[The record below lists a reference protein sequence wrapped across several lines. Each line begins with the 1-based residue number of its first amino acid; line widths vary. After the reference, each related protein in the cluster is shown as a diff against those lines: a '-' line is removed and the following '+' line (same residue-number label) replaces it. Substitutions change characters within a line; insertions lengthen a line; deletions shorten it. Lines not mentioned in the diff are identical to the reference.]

1 MDCPPSREPFNFI
14 KTYMRQLSILIAML
28 LSHFFCLSAWAQGE
42 EAFIRKTLKER
53 MPQIQPIDEIR
64 RTPMQGLFEI
74 RVDGSEI
81 FYTDAGGN
89 FLIQGHLIDTK
100 SQRDLTEERIQKIL
114 AVDFKSLPI
123 KDALVIVRGKGE
135 RKMAIFE
142 DPNCG
147 YCKRFE
153 KELQSIDNVTVYLFL
168 YPILGKDSVEKS
180 KAIWCSKEP
189 VKAWYDFMLRNQ
201 APNPTNCDAAAIKRN
216 VDFGQKQRISGTP
229 TTIFSDGT
237 RLSGAVELDQIEKM
251 LSAAKP

>member
-1 MDCPPSREPFNFI
+1 MDSPPSHEPFHL
-14 KTYMRQLSILIAML
+14 KRSHMRQLSIFIGL
-28 LSHFFCLSAWAQGE
+28 LFSHFFCLNSWAQGE

-53 MPQIQPIDEIR
+53 MPHIHPIEEVR

-89 FLIQGHLIDTK
+89 FLIQGHLIETK

-123 KDALVIVRGKGE
+123 KDAVVIVRGKGE
-135 RKMAIFE
+135 RKMAMFE

-153 KELQSIDNVTVYLFL
+153 RELQSIDNVTVYLFL
-168 YPILGKDSVEKS
+168 YPILGKDSVDKS
-180 KAIWCSKEP
+180 KAIWCSKDP
-189 VKAWYDFMLRNQ
+189 AKAWQDFMLRDQ
-201 APNPTNCDAAAIKRN
+201 APTPSGCDTTALKRN

-237 RLSGAVELDQIEKM
+237 RLSGAVEIAQIEKL
-251 LSAAKP
+251 LSPFKP